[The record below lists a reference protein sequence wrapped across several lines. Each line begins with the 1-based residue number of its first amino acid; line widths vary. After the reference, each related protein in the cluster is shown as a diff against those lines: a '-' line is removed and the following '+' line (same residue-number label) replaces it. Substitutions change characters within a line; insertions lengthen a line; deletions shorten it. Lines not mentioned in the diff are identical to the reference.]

1 MVTQIIG
8 ASASQEQ
15 FFSQKTTLAYCLG
28 PVERKN
34 LSLQVLAQAEPVSR
48 LAQNYGVRRKFLY
61 QQAARVSDA
70 LDETFTAPSDDDK
83 VLFYLLVTKNWI
95 RQFVLAQVL
104 IGHTSFRG
112 VIEILEVMFD
122 YPFSHYCYPK
132 SAIFEPAF

>member
-48 LAQNYGVRRKFLY
+48 LAQNY